1 MSPGRTARMAASMS
15 SQGAQPVE
23 LRPRGVGEILDAAF
37 RLCFTHWRPLVTATL
52 VVVVPVQIFATIVL
66 FSAFPDNLT
75 TEEAF
80 LGPEVAEEDFGVF
93 LAGQLVSTVLT
104 LLMVLLAIAACFK
117 AVADAY
123 LGSEPDWRAS
133 VRFAVARLAPLL
145 WLTVLYVLGVVLG
158 FFALIIPGI
167 FLAIAWSLAY
177 PATLVEG
184 VRGAGALKRSFQL
197 VRGRWWPV
205 FGVQIV
211 GAILVTV
218 IAGIVQF
225 VILAPVFFVD
235 SLLALAVLTG
245 LASIV
250 GYAISTPLQAAIV
263 AIVFFDQR
271 VRKEGLDL
279 ELLALSLGTEAPL
292 APAGGGW
299 SAPDAQA
306 PPGWVP
312 PGGAET
318 PPQR

>member
-1 MSPGRTARMAASMS
+1 MAASMS
-15 SQGAQPVE
+15 TQGPQPVQ

-52 VVVVPVQIFATIVL
+52 VVVVPVQILATVVL

-75 TEEAF
+75 TEQAF
-80 LGPEVAEEDFGVF
+80 LGPEVPAEDVGVF
-93 LAGQLVSTVLT
+93 FAGQLVSSVLT
-104 LLMVLLAIAACFK
+104 MLMVLLAIAACFK

-123 LGSEPDWRAS
+123 LGSQPDWRAS
-133 VRFAVARLAPLL
+133 VRFAVKRLAPLL
-145 WLTVLYVLGVVLG
+145 WISVLYLLGVFLG
-158 FFALIIPGI
+158 FVALIIPGI

-177 PATLVEG
+177 PAALVED

-205 FGVQIV
+205 FGVQLV
-211 GAILVTV
+211 GAILVTI
-218 IAGIVQF
+218 IASIVQV

-235 SLLALAVLTG
+235 SLLALAVLSG

-250 GYAISTPLQAAIV
+250 GYAISTPLQAAVV

-271 VRKEGLDL
+271 VRKEGLDI
-279 ELLALSLGTEAPL
+279 ELLAQSLGTEGPP
-292 APAGGGW
+292 APAGGG
-299 SAPDAQA
+299 SPSPGTLV
-306 PPGWVP
+306 PPGWAP
-312 PGGAET
+312 PGGAEP

>member
-1 MSPGRTARMAASMS
+1 MST
-15 SQGAQPVE
+15 QGPQPIQ

-52 VVVVPVQIFATIVL
+52 VVVVPLQILATIVL
-66 FSAFPDNLT
+66 FSALPDGLT

-80 LGPEVAEEDFGVF
+80 LGPEVPEDFGV
-93 LAGQLVSTVLT
+93 LIAGQLVSTVLT
-104 LLMVLLAIAACFK
+104 LLMILLTIAACFK

-145 WLTVLYVLGVVLG
+145 WISLLYFVGVVLG
-158 FFALIIPGI
+158 FFALLIPGI

-177 PATLVEG
+177 PAALVED

-205 FGVQIV
+205 FGVQLV
-211 GAILVTV
+211 GAILVGI
-218 IAGIVQF
+218 IASIVQF
-225 VILAPVFFVD
+225 VIMAPVFFVD
-235 SLLALAVLTG
+235 SVLAIAVLTG

-279 ELLALSLGTEAPL
+279 ELLARSLGTEAPA
-292 APAGGGW
+292 APAGGG
-299 SAPDAQA
+299 SPSPGGQV
-306 PPGWVP
+306 PPGWAP
-312 PGGAET
+312 PGGAES

>member
-1 MSPGRTARMAASMS
+1 
-15 SQGAQPVE
+15 
-23 LRPRGVGEILDAAF
+23 
-37 RLCFTHWRPLVTATL
+37 
-52 VVVVPVQIFATIVL
+52 VVVVPVQILATIVL
-66 FSAFPDNLT
+66 FSAFPDNFTGEDAL
-75 TEEAF
+75 
-80 LGPEVAEEDFGVF
+80 LGPETSEDAGV
-93 LAGQLVSTVLT
+93 LSAGQFVSGVLT
-104 LLMVLLAIAACFK
+104 GLMVLLTIAACFK

-123 LGSEPDWRAS
+123 LGTQPDWRAS

-145 WLTVLYVLGVVLG
+145 WISLLYVLGVVLG
-158 FFALIIPGI
+158 FFALLIPGI
-167 FLAIAWSLAY
+167 FLAVAWSLAY
-177 PATLVEG
+177 PAALVEG

-205 FGVQIV
+205 FAVQIV

-225 VILAPVFFVD
+225 VFLAPVFFVD
-235 SLLALAVLTG
+235 SLLAIAVLTG

-279 ELLALSLGTEAPL
+279 ELLAQSLGTEAP
-292 APAGGGW
+292 PA
-299 SAPDAQA
+299 SADSGRPPPPAQV
-306 PPGWVP
+306 PPGWAP
-312 PGGAET
+312 PGGAEP

>member
-1 MSPGRTARMAASMS
+1 MAASMS
-15 SQGAQPVE
+15 TQGPQPMQ

-52 VVVVPVQIFATIVL
+52 VVVVPVQILATVVL
-66 FSAFPDNLT
+66 FSAFPDDLT

-80 LGPEVAEEDFGVF
+80 LGPEVQEDFGVL

-104 LLMVLLAIAACFK
+104 ALMVLLTIAACFK

-123 LGSEPDWRAS
+123 LGSQPDWRAS

-145 WLTVLYVLGVVLG
+145 WISLLYVLGVILG
-158 FFALIIPGI
+158 FVALLIPGI

-177 PATLVEG
+177 PAALVEG
-184 VRGAGALKRSFQL
+184 VRGVGALKRSFQL

-211 GAILVTV
+211 GAILVTI
-218 IAGIVQF
+218 IASIVQF
-225 VILAPVFFVD
+225 VVLAPVFFVD
-235 SLLALAVLTG
+235 SLLAIAVLTG

-279 ELLALSLGTEAPL
+279 ELLAQSLGTEGPP
-292 APAGGGW
+292 APAGGG
-299 SAPDAQA
+299 SPSPGTQV
-306 PPGWVP
+306 PPGWAP
-312 PGGAET
+312 PGGAEP